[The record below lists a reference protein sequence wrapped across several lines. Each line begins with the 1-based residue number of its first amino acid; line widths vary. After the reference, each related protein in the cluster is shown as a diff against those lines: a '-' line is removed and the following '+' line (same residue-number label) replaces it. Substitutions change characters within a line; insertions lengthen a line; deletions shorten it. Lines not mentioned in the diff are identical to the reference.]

1 MVRRAFATKSVIV
14 GICLTLL
21 TAVTL
26 IFQVVFLKQLYSK
39 LVLTNIIAFQ
49 LCFIWTCAE
58 WLDLSS
64 DDWADQ
70 EDPTDG
76 NFSH

>member
-1 MVRRAFATKSVIV
+1 MIRRVFSAKSVVI
-14 GICLTLL
+14 GLCLTLL
-21 TAVTL
+21 TAATL
-26 IFQVVFLKQLYSK
+26 IFLIVFMRQFYSK
-39 LVLTNIIAFQ
+39 LVLTNVIAFQ

-64 DDWADQ
+64 DDWMDE

-76 NFSH
+76 NLSR